1 MSNLQTTTTDQPDQ
15 ATAKAT
21 GQLVF
26 PHGVANLTIRVDASM
41 ASIYRGEYYGPRPRV
56 TEAEGVI
63 SIDYPRFNPL
73 AWGRTA
79 ADITVHPSVAW
90 FVHIRDGVS
99 RWDADLRNVDLAG
112 IDVRG
117 GVSRVDLQLPRP
129 AGTVRVRVSGGAS
142 QLRIRRPSGV
152 AARIQIGGGA
162 SKLALDDQGFGAVG
176 GPVRLESPDYSAA
189 ADRYEIEI
197 GGGASKIT
205 IERE

>member
-41 ASIYRGEYYGPRPRV
+41 ASIYRGDYYGPKPRV

-90 FVHIRDGVS
+90 LVHIRDGVS
-99 RWDADLRNVDLAG
+99 RWAADLRNVDLAG

>member
-1 MSNLQTTTTDQPDQ
+1 M
-15 ATAKAT
+15 
-21 GQLVF
+21 
-26 PHGVANLTIRVDASM
+26 
-41 ASIYRGEYYGPRPRV
+41 
-56 TEAEGVI
+56 
-63 SIDYPRFNPL
+63 
-73 AWGRTA
+73 
-79 ADITVHPSVAW
+79 
-90 FVHIRDGVS
+90 
-99 RWDADLRNVDLAG
+99 
-112 IDVRG
+112 RG

-189 ADRYEIEI
+189 ADRYDIEI
-197 GGGASKIT
+197 DGGASKIT